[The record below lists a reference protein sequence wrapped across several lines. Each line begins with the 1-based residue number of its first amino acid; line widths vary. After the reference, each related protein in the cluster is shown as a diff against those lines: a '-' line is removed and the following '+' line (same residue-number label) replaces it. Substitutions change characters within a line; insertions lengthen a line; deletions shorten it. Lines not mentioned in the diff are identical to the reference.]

1 MSASDFWAP
10 PADSA
15 DLESYSAM
23 TLRRAPQPAFGSAV
37 PPRVVYSR
45 KCPGIQFGDA
55 DTLALEAPRG
65 SMWNIPICFQAPP
78 LCRPQAR
85 ASHFD
90 FLSGPQFVCLM
101 STPVFAFALVWLMG
115 LL

>member
-1 MSASDFWAP
+1 MRDFWAP

-37 PPRVVYSR
+37 APREAYSR
-45 KCPGIQFGDA
+45 KCPGVRFGDA
-55 DTLALEAPRG
+55 DVLTLEGARG
-65 SMWNIPICFQAPP
+65 SLWNIPMCFPQMPAQ
-78 LCRPQAR
+78 RPQPR
-85 ASHFD
+85 SSRYD

-101 STPVFAFALVWLMG
+101 STPLWAFALVWLMG